1 MSLLRQHV
9 RHAAAAAV
17 ALGMAAVACFGA
29 WAQSGPI
36 KIVVPF
42 PPGGAIDV
50 VARVMADGIGR
61 MRGPAIVVE
70 NRPGG
75 AMEIATEAVIRA
87 KPDGNTVLIVN
98 NSFLVT
104 PHLLKVRY
112 DPLASLEPICRIAT
126 TPTVIV
132 VSSSSPYRRLADLL
146 AAARAKP
153 GALTYGSAFGGVLHI
168 GFAML
173 QQAANVQMT
182 FVPYQGTL
190 PAVTALLGGNLD
202 TALVDYPAAAGQIQ
216 AGTLRVLTTGSRHR
230 LQWLPD
236 VPTVVESGYPDYEVE
251 LWYGLFA
258 PAKTPSSIITHLAD
272 LFSASVRVPEAH
284 SRLLAQG
291 VEAEP
296 ICGAEFGAYVRTEY
310 ERYGRAIADA
320 NIKAE

>member
-1 MSLLRQHV
+1 MSALRP
-9 RHAAAAAV
+9 RFALAAAAAA
-17 ALGMAAVACFGA
+17 ALGIAAAASFGA
-29 WAQSGPI
+29 WAQTGPI

-50 VARVMADGIGR
+50 LARVMADGIGR
-61 MRGPAIVVE
+61 VHGPAVVVE

-132 VSSSSPYRRLADLL
+132 VNSSSPHHRLADLL

-153 GALTYGSAFGGVLHI
+153 GTLTYGSAFGGVLHV

-173 QQAANVQMT
+173 QQAAKVQMT
-182 FVPYQGTL
+182 FVPYPGTL
-190 PAVTALLGGNLD
+190 PAVTAILGGNLD
-202 TALVDYPAAAGQIQ
+202 SALVDYPAAAGQIQ
-216 AGTLRVLTTGSRHR
+216 AGTVRVLATGSRHR
-230 LQWLPD
+230 LQSLPD
-236 VPTVVESGYPDYEVE
+236 VPTVAESGYPDFQVE

-258 PAKTPSSIITHLAD
+258 PAKTPSGIIAHLAD
-272 LFSASVRVPEAH
+272 LFSASVVTPEAH
-284 SRLLAQG
+284 SRLVSQA

-296 ICGAEFGAYVRTEY
+296 TCGAEFGTYVRTEY
-310 ERYGRAIADA
+310 EGYGRAIAEA

>member
-1 MSLLRQHV
+1 MRLLRQHV

-17 ALGMAAVACFGA
+17 TLGIAAAAWSAA
-29 WAQSGPI
+29 WAQTGPI
-36 KIVVPF
+36 KLLVPF

-50 VARVMADGIGR
+50 LARVMADGIGR
-61 MRGPAIVVE
+61 MHGPAVVVE

-112 DPLASLEPICRIAT
+112 DPLASLEPICRVAT
-126 TPTVIV
+126 TPTVV
-132 VSSSSPYRRLADLL
+132 VVNSSSPYHHLVDLL
-146 AAARAKP
+146 NAARAKP
-153 GALTYGSAFGGVLHI
+153 DALTYGSAFGGVLHI

-190 PAVTALLGGNLD
+190 PAITAILGGNLD
-202 TALVDYPAAAGQIQ
+202 AALVDYPAAAGQLQ
-216 AGTLRVLTTGSRHR
+216 AGTLRALATGSRRR
-230 LQWLPD
+230 LQLLPD
-236 VPTVVESGYPDYEVE
+236 VPTVAESGYPDYQVE

-258 PAKTPSSIITHLAD
+258 PAKTPSGIITHLTD
-272 LFSASVRVPEAH
+272 LFSASVRTPEAH
-284 SRLLAQG
+284 SRLATQG

-296 ICGAEFGAYVRTEY
+296 ICGAEYGSYVRSEFDS
-310 ERYGRAIADA
+310 YGRAIAKA